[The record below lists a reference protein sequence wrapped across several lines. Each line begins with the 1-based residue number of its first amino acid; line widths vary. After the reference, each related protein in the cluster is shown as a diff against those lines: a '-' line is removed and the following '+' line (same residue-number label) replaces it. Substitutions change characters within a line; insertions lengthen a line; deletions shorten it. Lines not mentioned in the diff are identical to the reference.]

1 MLPLLPRASD
11 LPEVQSEV
19 PHLGQAGRRIV
30 GLLPWSLRC
39 QLAASW
45 WWGGK
50 GGVGS
55 GPPSQP
61 AAPSQW
67 PQAEDAGPPAVGF
80 KPPRPTLCPL
90 VQHSVPVPCRL
101 LFYFPPPL
109 PPLGAA
115 LLIPLVFA
123 HRWPPDSGGVR
134 GRDCHPLPG
143 RAGLAALPPRDG
155 HAPWSSQKG
164 RCPHCPFSLRLCLSS
179 QWAQSPEKC
188 SSWQSSR
195 LCRPASATGPQPPP
209 PSRPP
214 RSSRYRS
221 PADWLPPRVP
231 LSPAATSFPC
241 GDSCPGWGCVFRP
254 LVGPSRGHRGNV
266 GALPVLCKD
275 TGCHSHSHRLPSS
288 VPGSGSGSPG
298 PCSRL
303 SHGSMLSCPLWVAR

>member
-1 MLPLLPRASD
+1 M
-11 LPEVQSEV
+11 
-19 PHLGQAGRRIV
+19 

-39 QLAASW
+39 RLAASW

-134 GRDCHPLPG
+134 GRTVTLFQAGQGWPHCHLEMATPPGAARKGGALTAPSLSGCVSAPSGRRVRRNALPG
-143 RAGLAALPPRDG
+143 RAA
-155 HAPWSSQKG
+155 
-164 RCPHCPFSLRLCLSS
+164 
-179 QWAQSPEKC
+179 
-188 SSWQSSR
+188 
-195 LCRPASATGPQPPP
+195 ASAAQPQQ
-209 PSRPP
+209 RV
-214 RSSRYRS
+214 RS
-221 PADWLPPRVP
+221 PRRQAAPRAHQGTALQP
-231 LSPAATSFPC
+231 TGF
-241 GDSCPGWGCVFRP
+241 
-254 LVGPSRGHRGNV
+254 
-266 GALPVLCKD
+266 LPV
-275 TGCHSHSHRLPSS
+275 
-288 VPGSGSGSPG
+288 SP
-298 PCSRL
+298 
-303 SHGSMLSCPLWVAR
+303 